1 MAGSTKKP
9 ASPDAPAD
17 GHVRGGGPGKGT
29 WLFVLAVGSAAVYP
43 WWSMRTPAFTAVDD
57 AAVQVGELKDHLARS
72 GRPARVVQGDLD
84 GHPKVSQFDDIDAS
98 PSGYG
103 RVACGP
109 IAAAVA
115 LGGDDWPALL
125 AEIVATAGDD
135 YGARTGIQPG
145 PYAAALRR
153 TFGWWDVKARDR
165 TTLGVLYDALASD
178 RIVIVDLKVNDDR
191 VLPSDQPPNYAHFA
205 RVLGMDVREGEIYL
219 DNTLHGPSYWTVSL
233 EDFMAAWRLPET
245 SASVVLDAE
254 GAEGVDRWAVFVD
267 AGWP

>member
-1 MAGSTKKP
+1 MAGSTKKT
-9 ASPDAPAD
+9 ASPDAPFD
-17 GHVRGGGPGKGT
+17 GQVRRGGPGKGT

-72 GRPARVVQGDLD
+72 GEPARVVQVDLD

-153 TFGWWDVKARDR
+153 TFGWWNVKARDR

-178 RIVIVDLKVNDDR
+178 RIVIVDLKVNADR
-191 VLPSDQPPNYAHFA
+191 LQPSDQAPNYAHFA
-205 RVLGMDVREGEIYL
+205 RVLGIDAERGEIFI
-219 DNTLHGPSYWTVSL
+219 DNTLHGRPYWTVSL
-233 EDFMAAWRLPET
+233 DTFLAAWRAPET
-245 SASVVLDAE
+245 SASLILDPTHAE
-254 GAEGVDRWAVFVD
+254 AVDRWAVVID
-267 AGWP
+267 RR